1 MFNPSLRS
9 TGTRY
14 TMTVAFLMLA
24 FLFSPLFLLFSS
36 APVSL
41 ALFTSALCTLLAWV
55 SWKNDSALTIPSIIS
70 RHKR

>member
-9 TGTRY
+9 TGTRC
-14 TMTVAFLMLA
+14 TMTVAFLL
-24 FLFSPLFLLFSS
+24 SPLLLLFPA

-55 SWKNDSALTIPSIIS
+55 TWRNDSALTIPSLIS